1 MPIPL
6 MASASSFQDRES
18 IQLLLFSFFSATPL
32 HRNSRVERLLT
43 ADFQRK
49 RIVLERWATRKG
61 SLGVSVW
68 LNLQGLM
75 GADGP
80 IV

>member
-18 IQLLLFSFFSATPL
+18 IQLLLFSATPL
-32 HRNSRVERLLT
+32 HRNSRVECLLT
-43 ADFQRK
+43 AGLQRK
-49 RIVLERWATRKG
+49 RIVMERWETRKG
-61 SLGVSVW
+61 SSGVSVW

-75 GADGP
+75 GADGL